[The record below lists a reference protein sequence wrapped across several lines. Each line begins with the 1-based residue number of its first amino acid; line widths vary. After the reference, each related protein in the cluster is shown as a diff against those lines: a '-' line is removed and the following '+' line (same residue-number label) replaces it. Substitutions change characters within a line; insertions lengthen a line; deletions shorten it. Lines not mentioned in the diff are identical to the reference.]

1 MAYGSLGR
9 RNKNLIMANQS
20 VLGNQGIFYCKKGG
34 KNYDDRKENRIC
46 IFIFS
51 DAVFGMCGGLC
62 RHFHGNGIK
71 QGKSVCKGRKLRAA
85 SDLEGRD

>member
-1 MAYGSLGR
+1 
-9 RNKNLIMANQS
+9 MANQS

-34 KNYDDRKENRIC
+34 KNYDDRKENHIC

-51 DAVFGMCGGLC
+51 DAVFGMRGGFC

-71 QGKSVCKGRKLRAA
+71 QGKSVCKGRKQRAA